1 MIKQTIELR
10 PADKIESIWD
20 CTVSGKYGT
29 AKLNVPETFVTPL
42 TIKLGLIEDLKD
54 ILKVVHKNNKTTE
67 FVDQITGD
75 VFYVKTKKVDTWFNA
90 FLDIAES
97 DILQSYADV
106 IDDLMDTLNDD
117 QDNAE
122 KPEIELNND
131 QDNAEELVNE
141 LNNEE
146 DTTMENQ
153 PITLAEID
161 NRLTKALDD
170 IDFGETFAL
179 ISKYMVQEES
189 DEIPYQDN
197 LTDLILKHYD
207 SFNGVNKKKAKSL
220 LNYLKVGYHE

>member
-20 CTVSGKYGT
+20 CTVTGKYGT

-106 IDDLMDTLNDD
+106 IDDLVTTLNDD

-122 KPEIELNND
+122 KPEIELD
-131 QDNAEELVNE
+131 SK
-141 LNNEE
+141 E
-146 DTTMENQ
+146 DTAMKNQ

-179 ISKYMVQEES
+179 ISKYMVQEELE
-189 DEIPYQDN
+189 EIPYQDK

-220 LNYLKVGYHE
+220 LTYLKVGYNE